1 MFWLI
6 EWIKYIYE
14 LNKYK
19 LGVDYYIS
27 DYFININK

>member
-1 MFWLI
+1 LNELNI
-6 EWIKYIYE
+6 YIYE

-27 DYFININK
+27 DYFNNINK